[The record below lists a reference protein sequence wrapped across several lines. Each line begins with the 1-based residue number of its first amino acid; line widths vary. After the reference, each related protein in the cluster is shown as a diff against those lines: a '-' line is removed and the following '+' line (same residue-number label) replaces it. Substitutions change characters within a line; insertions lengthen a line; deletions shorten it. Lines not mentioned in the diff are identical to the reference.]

1 MRNVIVTGGSRGLGL
16 AIAVRLAAD
25 GFRVIAVARTET
37 ETLAEVAKNA
47 NAASLGALHFRA
59 FDLADL
65 EGLPRLVASIST
77 EFGPIHGLVNNAGIG
92 TGGVL
97 ATMPDTQIERLL
109 RLNIASPIALTKY
122 VVRAMMNGGGGR
134 IVNIS
139 SIVAT
144 NGFNG
149 LSVYSASKAAL
160 EGFARALAR
169 EIGGLG
175 ITVNCVAPGFIDT
188 DMTQDMTAEQKT
200 RIARRSA
207 LRRLARP
214 DDVAGAVAYLFSDA
228 AQNVTGITLTVDG
241 GNTA

>member
-37 ETLAEVAKNA
+37 ETLAEAAKNA

-122 VVRAMMNGGGGR
+122 VAHDVFRQRNDERRRRANREHIFHRCNQWVQRPVGVFRVQGGPGG
-134 IVNIS
+134 I
-139 SIVAT
+139 
-144 NGFNG
+144 
-149 LSVYSASKAAL
+149 
-160 EGFARALAR
+160 RA
-169 EIGGLG
+169 
-175 ITVNCVAPGFIDT
+175 CPG
-188 DMTQDMTAEQKT
+188 A
-200 RIARRSA
+200 
-207 LRRLARP
+207 
-214 DDVAGAVAYLFSDA
+214 
-228 AQNVTGITLTVDG
+228 
-241 GNTA
+241 